1 MKAFTISKN
10 SLLLFVYA
18 PIIISIIWG
27 FASTSNGW
35 DEKHLDMVFAVWP
48 LISISFAFSAWIV
61 IENILEKRK
70 QGIALIAGLLYL
82 LIIYLLYIQKL
93 LPLKEPDIITKALF
107 IIFFAGYSVL
117 FISLFL
123 EENFRIPIMTMIY
136 NLELIIV
143 ISTSLMGYLL
153 LFVGLAKL
161 IYFVL

>member
-1 MKAFTISKN
+1 MKAFAIAKN

-18 PIIISIIWG
+18 PIFISIIWG

-35 DEKHLDMVFAVWP
+35 DDKHLDMVFAVWP
-48 LISISFAFSAWIV
+48 LITISFAFSSWIV

-82 LIIYLLYIQKL
+82 LIIYLLFIQKL
-93 LPLKEPDIITKALF
+93 LPLKEADTITKALF
-107 IIFFAGYSVL
+107 TIFFGGYSVL
-117 FISLFL
+117 LISLFL
-123 EENFRIPIMTMIY
+123 EEKFRMPIMNMIY

-143 ISTSLMGYLL
+143 ISNSLMGYLL

-161 IYFVL
+161 IYSI